1 MVNQSPSQG
10 TLVLVIDG
18 EIQPDAVYPLSSSEE
33 IVIGRDSSCDI
44 SLDFDA
50 NISRLHATIEP
61 LKPDGWQ
68 IVDHNT
74 ANGTY
79 INGERLQ
86 GKQILHPGDRLMFS
100 QGGPEF
106 IFEYRVP
113 LGIVIEENQPEVV
126 APRQTI
132 ESSKYR
138 LEVFP
143 RRLIIEPNPTK
154 ISNFWRNVSDK
165 MLAQIVLLIY
175 AYIMVAIITKFPI
188 NIIGLPMFSGIFL
201 FPTLIFSGIFFI
213 PGVISYQLDVD
224 AQQLTI
230 ISRSLFDKLFGIR
243 RYRHFPIKD
252 FTGVRLQRTITED
265 GGSRYHDYT
274 IELLRING
282 VALPLNFR
290 WRQSFGFNPFKNRI
304 AEADRLVAEANGL
317 IDWIQKYLEHS

>member
-18 EIQPDAVYPLSSSEE
+18 EIQPDAVYPLSSTEE

-113 LGIVIEENQPEVV
+113 LGIVTEENQPEVV

-175 AYIMVAIITKFPI
+175 AYIMVAIITKFP
-188 NIIGLPMFSGIFL
+188 MSSGIFI
-201 FPTLIFSGIFFI
+201 FITPTFIIIFFI

-265 GGSRYHDYT
+265 GGSVYHDYT
-274 IELLRING
+274 IELLRINN

-290 WRQSFGFNPFKNRI
+290 WRQSFGFNPFKNRVAERDRLI
-304 AEADRLVAEANGL
+304 AESNEL

>member
-1 MVNQSPSQG
+1 VVNQSPSQG

-18 EIQPDAVYPLSSSEE
+18 EIQPDAIYPLSSTEK
-33 IVIGRDSSCDI
+33 IVIGRDSGCDI

-68 IVDHNT
+68 IVDHNS

-86 GKQILHPGDRLMFS
+86 GKQILHPGDQLMFS

-113 LGIVIEENQPEVV
+113 PGIATEESQLEVV

-143 RRLIIEPNPTK
+143 RRLIIEPNPAK
-154 ISNFWRNVSDK
+154 IGSFWRNVSDK
-165 MLAQIVLLIY
+165 VLAQIILLIY
-175 AYIMVAIITKFPI
+175 AYIMAITITTFPT
-188 NIIGLPMFSGIFL
+188 NIIGFV
-201 FPTLIFSGIFFI
+201 IFSIIFFI

-230 ISRSLFDKLFGIR
+230 TSRSLFDKLFGIR
-243 RYRHFPIKD
+243 RYRNFPLKD

-274 IELLRING
+274 IELLRVNG
-282 VALPLNFR
+282 VPLPLNFR

-304 AEADRLVAEANGL
+304 AEADRLVAEANEL

>member
-1 MVNQSPSQG
+1 VVNQSPSQG

-18 EIQPDAVYPLSSSEE
+18 EIQPDAVYPLSSTEK

-61 LKPDGWQ
+61 LQTDGWQ
-68 IVDHNT
+68 IVDHNS

-113 LGIVIEENQPEVV
+113 LGIATEESQLEVV

-143 RRLIIEPNPTK
+143 RRLMIEPNPAK
-154 ISNFWRNVSDK
+154 ISDFWRNVSDK
-165 MLAQIVLLIY
+165 VLAQIILLIY
-175 AYIMVAIITKFPI
+175 ACIMVKTIATFPT
-188 NIIGLPMFSGIFL
+188 NIIGF
-201 FPTLIFSGIFFI
+201 LIFSIIFFI
-213 PGVISYQLDVD
+213 PEVISYQLDVD

-230 ISRSLFDKLFGIR
+230 TSRSLFDKLFGIR
-243 RYRHFPIKD
+243 RYRHFPLKD
-252 FTGVRLQRTITED
+252 FTSVRLQRTITED
-265 GGSRYHDYT
+265 GGSRYDDYT

-282 VALPLNFR
+282 VPLPLNFR

>member
-18 EIQPDAVYPLSSSEE
+18 EIQPDAVYPLSSTEE

-68 IVDHNT
+68 IVDHNS

-86 GKQILHPGDRLMFS
+86 GKQVLHPGDRLMFS

-113 LGIVIEENQPEVV
+113 LAIATEESQLEVV
-126 APRQTI
+126 SSRQTI

-138 LEVFP
+138 LEIFP
-143 RRLIIEPNPTK
+143 RKLIIEPNLTK
-154 ISNFWRNVSDK
+154 TSSFLRNVSDK
-165 MLAQIVLLIY
+165 ILAQIILLIY
-175 AYIMVAIITKFPI
+175 AYIMVTTITEFPT
-188 NIIGLPMFSGIFL
+188 NIISFVIF
-201 FPTLIFSGIFFI
+201 IGIFFV
-213 PGVISYQLDVD
+213 PEDISYQLDLD
-224 AQQLTI
+224 SQQITI
-230 ISRSLFDKLFGIR
+230 TSRSFFDKLFGIR
-243 RYRHFPIKD
+243 RYRHFFLKN
-252 FTGVRLQRTITED
+252 FTAVRLQRAITND
-265 GGSRYHDYT
+265 GGYHYDDYT
-274 IELLRING
+274 IELLSINRG
-282 VALPLNFR
+282 PLPLNFR
-290 WRQSFGFNPFKNRI
+290 WRQDFGFNPFKNRVAERDRLI
-304 AEADRLVAEANGL
+304 AEANEL